1 MPEADFTFCRLAYR
15 SVRFEQSGIGWQ
27 TDYPY
32 AEINLMT
39 RLSELTKTHIGRD
52 DTQTPRHYVVRFEPF
67 ADRITLSP
75 VNRAA
80 DLRPWV
86 ARYAKRLEAQCREYP
101 LNWFNFYRFWDLKR
115 MVGRRPF
122 GVLLLFALAASPP
135 TRAGQLSPLDELMQ
149 RLAAVPERHATFEE
163 DKTIAALTQPLR
175 SNGRLVYRRPS
186 YLEKIT
192 YPPHFEAIVVEGGRL
207 VITMGDEPPRSIDL
221 DSYPEIGVLVDA
233 VRGTLAGDLASLR
246 RNYTVRMDGTLAD
259 WRLFLA
265 PTDPKAQRFLRE
277 VTIAGA
283 GDEARTVQFVQANG
297 DRSVMTVHPAS

>member
-1 MPEADFTFCRLAYR
+1 MHRRR
-15 SVRFEQSGIGWQ
+15 SLVI
-27 TDYPY
+27 
-32 AEINLMT
+32 
-39 RLSELTKTHIGRD
+39 
-52 DTQTPRHYVVRFEPF
+52 
-67 ADRITLSP
+67 
-75 VNRAA
+75 
-80 DLRPWV
+80 
-86 ARYAKRLEAQCREYP
+86 
-101 LNWFNFYRFWDLKR
+101 
-115 MVGRRPF
+115 
-122 GVLLLFALAASPP
+122 LLLGLTICPGMVAAQP
-135 TRAGQLSPLDELMQ
+135 SPLDELM
-149 RLAAVPERHATFEE
+149 RKMAAVQERRSTFQEE
-163 DKTIAALTQPLR
+163 KTIAALTQPLR

-186 YLEKIT
+186 HLEKIT